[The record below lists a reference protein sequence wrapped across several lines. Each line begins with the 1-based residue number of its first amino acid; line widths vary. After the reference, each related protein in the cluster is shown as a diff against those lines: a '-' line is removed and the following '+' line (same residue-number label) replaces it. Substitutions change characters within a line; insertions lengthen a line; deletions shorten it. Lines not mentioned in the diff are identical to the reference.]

1 MMVYFKSYS
10 CVKLTLVFSIKGYY
24 QPFNT
29 NMELTP
35 GKKLT
40 RDLMSVRLL
49 VLKKV
54 IN

>member
-1 MMVYFKSYS
+1 MVVYFKSHS
-10 CVKLTLVFSIKGYY
+10 CVKLTLLFSIKRYY

-29 NMELTP
+29 NMELKP

-49 VLKKV
+49 VPKKR
-54 IN
+54 